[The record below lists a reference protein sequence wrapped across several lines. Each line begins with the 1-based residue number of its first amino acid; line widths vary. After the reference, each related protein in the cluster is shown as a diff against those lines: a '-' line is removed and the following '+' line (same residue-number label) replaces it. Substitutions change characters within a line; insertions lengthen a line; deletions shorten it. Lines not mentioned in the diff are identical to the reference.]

1 MTENRT
7 FWKTVKPFLTDKTNK
22 TSRITLIE
30 EERVISQDHLVA
42 KTFNEYFINIPIKNI
57 PKNQKYESF
66 NSSEGNPVSSI
77 IKKYQNHQSI
87 KLTKT
92 KNKSKTFRFSE
103 NNTDEIKKF
112 IEKLD
117 PKKASQKS
125 DTSTNI
131 HKKNCAFFAKYI
143 CDDINTSIRSSK
155 FHNELKEADIV
166 PAHKKKSK
174 FSKENYRPVSILPNM
189 SRKMLILPNIKYF

>member
-1 MTENRT
+1 MTENRN

-30 EERVISQDHLVA
+30 EERVISQDHLIA
-42 KTFNEYFINIPIKNI
+42 KTINEYFINIPIKNM

-66 NSSEGNPVSSI
+66 DSSEGNPVSSI

-92 KNKSKTFRFSE
+92 KNKFKTFRFSE
-103 NNTDEIKKF
+103 TNTDEIKKF

-125 DTSTNI
+125 DMSTNI
-131 HKKNCAFFAKYI
+131 PKKNAVFSPS
-143 CDDINTSIRSSK
+143 TSAMI
-155 FHNELKEADIV
+155 
-166 PAHKKKSK
+166 
-174 FSKENYRPVSILPNM
+174 
-189 SRKMLILPNIKYF
+189 